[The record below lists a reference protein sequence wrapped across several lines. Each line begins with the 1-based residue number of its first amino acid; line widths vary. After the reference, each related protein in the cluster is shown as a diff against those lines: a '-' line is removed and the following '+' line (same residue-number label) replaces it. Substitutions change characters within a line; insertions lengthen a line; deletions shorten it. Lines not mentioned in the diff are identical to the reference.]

1 MAGPAVAEA
10 VRFYGGLIVNRLVDG
25 LQQSE
30 QSASGNLEESIGF
43 TISNNGANRLTL
55 DIELADYYKFV
66 DEGRKAGK
74 WPPRSKILTWL
85 TMPNVLDRLGVR
97 GQLPIKEHE
106 SLAYLISRKIA
117 REGTKGNHFFTN
129 VVEKSGIIDEMAE
142 AIGTAAVDDFS
153 AMIDALN
160 SKLAAKRT

>member
-1 MAGPAVAEA
+1 
-10 VRFYGGLIVNRLVDG
+10 
-25 LQQSE
+25 
-30 QSASGNLEESIGF
+30 
-43 TISNNGANRLTL
+43 
-55 DIELADYYKFV
+55 
-66 DEGRKAGK
+66 
-74 WPPRSKILTWL
+74 
-85 TMPNVLDRLGVR
+85 MPNVLDRLGVR

-117 REGTKGNHFFTN
+117 REGTKGNRFFTN

-160 SKLAAKRT
+160 DKLAAKRT